1 MSNMH
6 LPCKQSVLFVARALG
21 GCLCAA
27 CHLCARAGREGDDA
41 ARTAL
46 ADAKAAVAAALGMPG
61 RRLHLRVWPP
71 AAPETS
77 TTRHIGGGNDQ
88 SGNDG
93 CAAATAPATCAAA
106 TAGAARPLC
115 VRHRWAQNMY
125 LVAAMAQSAAR
136 RSHNPKVVSSILTG
150 RMILSTR
157 IAF

>member
-1 MSNMH
+1 MSKLH

-21 GCLCAA
+21 VCLCAA
-27 CHLCARAGREGDDA
+27 CHLCARTGRGGDDA
-41 ARTAL
+41 ARIAL
-46 ADAKAAVAAALGMPG
+46 ADAKAAVAAAVGMPDT
-61 RRLHLRVWPP
+61 RLHLRVWPP
-71 AAPETS
+71 ATPQTS
-77 TTRHIGGGNDQ
+77 TTRHIDGGNDQ

-93 CAAATAPATCAAA
+93 CAAATALATRAAA
-106 TAGAARPLC
+106 TAASARPLC
-115 VRHRWAQNMY
+115 VRHTWAQNMY